1 MKVFGDQHLTLL
13 LCSTTDKGNGSQSER
28 IDEKA
33 KSEKAI

>member
-1 MKVFGDQHLTLL
+1 MQVFGAPHLTLF
-13 LCSTTDKGNGSQSER
+13 LCSTTDMGNVSQSER